1 MKKVLTTCGYCGC
14 GCNFYVHVQQDTQNQ
29 QERIVAVSPKA
40 DHAVNGGMLCA
51 KGWLGHDF
59 ATHPERLTMPLL
71 RQKDGTFQEVSWQ
84 KALDVVTEKFS
95 QVREHN
101 PHAFALFSSA
111 RCTNEENYLATKLCR
126 AVMGSPHI
134 DHCARL

>member
-14 GCNFYVHVQQDTQNQ
+14 GCNFYAHVA
-29 QERIVAVSPKA
+29 QERIVNISPKA
-40 DHAVNGGMLCA
+40 DHPVNKGMLCA

-59 ATHPERLTMPLL
+59 ATHPARLTAPQL
-71 RQKDGTFQEVSWQ
+71 RQEDGSFREATWSE
-84 KALDVVTEKFS
+84 ALDFVAEKL
-95 QVREHN
+95 RHTRAKN
-101 PHAFALFSSA
+101 PDSFALFSSA
-111 RCTNEENYLATKLCR
+111 RCTNEENYLAAKLCR

>member
-1 MKKVLTTCGYCGC
+1 MKRVLTTCGYCGC
-14 GCNFYVHVQQDTQNQ
+14 GCNFYAHVEQD
-29 QERIVAVSPKA
+29 RIVAVSPKA
-40 DHAVNGGMLCA
+40 DHPVNKGMLCA

-59 ATHPERLTMPLL
+59 ASHHHRLTSPML
-71 RQKDGTFQEVSWQ
+71 RQEDGTLKNVSWDE
-84 KALDVVTEKFS
+84 ALDFVTEKLRA
-95 QVREHN
+95 VRAKK
-101 PHAFALFSSA
+101 PDAFALFSSA